1 MISHLTGA
9 ISKKH
14 EGRQAIEITIHGV
27 GYEVHLPT
35 FVWRALEETP
45 LGGEVSLEIFYHVP
59 DRQPTPMLVGFQRDI
74 ERDFFRKLVEVP
86 DLGPTKAMRA
96 LVYSVSTIATWI
108 EQSDERALRSLP
120 GIGERLA
127 KTMVAHLKGKVA
139 NEALLQDEQFTGPPP
154 KSGPPSLSEVQQ
166 LAIAGLVRLGY
177 KESDASKWVQ
187 QVSKDGEPADVEEI
201 IRAVFGL
208 RSEQIG

>member
-9 ISKKH
+9 LTKKTAT
-14 EGRQAIEITIHGV
+14 RQSIEVTIGGI
-27 GYEVHLPT
+27 GYEVLLPT

-45 LGGEVSLEIFYHVP
+45 LGDEVSFEIYYHVAE
-59 DRQPTPMLVGFQRDI
+59 RSPTPVLFGFTRDI

-127 KTMVAHLKGKVA
+127 KTMVAHLKGKVVQ
-139 NEALLQDEQFTGPPP
+139 EALLQDEHFAGPKP

-166 LAIAGLVRLGY
+166 LAVAGLVRLGY

-187 QVSKDGEPADVEEI
+187 QVSKDGETADVEEI

-208 RSEQIG
+208 RSEQLG